1 MTLSAKSQYAVL
13 AMLQLAQEQAAGE
26 PVQVRR
32 IAERQGIPATF
43 LVQILHELRR
53 AGLVASTRGA
63 LGGYRLSRSPRE
75 ISLGDVVDVFET
87 SGEPTECA
95 AAESPWGPALVDVC
109 SELARVRR
117 ELLESLTLA
126 ELAERAAVGLGPM
139 WYI

>member
-1 MTLSAKSQYAVL
+1 
-13 AMLQLAQEQAAGE
+13 MLQLAQEHAAGE

-63 LGGYRLSRSPRE
+63 SGGYRLSRPPGDVT
-75 ISLGDVVDVFET
+75 LADVVDVFET
-87 SGEPTECA
+87 SDEPGECA
-95 AAESPWGPALVDVC
+95 ASESPWAPALVDVC
-109 SELARVRR
+109 CDLARTRR
-117 ELLESLTLA
+117 ERLQSLTLA
-126 ELAERAAVGLGPM
+126 EMAERASVNTGPM